1 MKAREKELTENGLAY
16 QIQRA
21 EVSLQLSM
29 SSWRRQANQLER
41 LLCDSD
47 DIDCIRKERDNLVV
61 LFNSTCSAADDYG
74 RMVSDEV
81 RKSFQVK
88 IEVIDVAHQKL
99 SSRISARIQDIM
111 FETKS
116 STTSMKSRQEG
127 SRTPRTSKSSRT
139 SKVSNSS
146 RMAEA
151 AAEAAALKEKLEF
164 FEIESHQTHELEK
177 TQTMK
182 EIKMAEARI
191 EAISK
196 FEAMPNHP
204 DTPLNLPDGKY
215 DHLKEFISTQPLN
228 PQSDEFI
235 PVRTVQN

>member
-1 MKAREKELTENGLAY
+1 MMKAREKELAENGLAY

-21 EVSLQLSM
+21 EVSLQRSM

-47 DIDCIRKERDNLVV
+47 DIDCIRKERDNLDV

-127 SRTPRTSKSSRT
+127 SRTSRTSKSSRT

-151 AAEAAALKEKLEF
+151 AAEAAALKENF
-164 FEIESHQTHELEK
+164 
-177 TQTMK
+177 
-182 EIKMAEARI
+182 
-191 EAISK
+191 
-196 FEAMPNHP
+196 
-204 DTPLNLPDGKY
+204 
-215 DHLKEFISTQPLN
+215 
-228 PQSDEFI
+228 
-235 PVRTVQN
+235 